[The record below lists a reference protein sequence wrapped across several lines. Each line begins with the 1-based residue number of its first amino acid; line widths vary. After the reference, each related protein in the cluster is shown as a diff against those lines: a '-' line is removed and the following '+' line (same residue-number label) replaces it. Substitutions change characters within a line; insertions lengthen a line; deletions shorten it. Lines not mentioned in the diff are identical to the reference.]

1 MIDYGPQANSV
12 FMVGLEDGNVKFFD
26 TNQVVLSRNDTLG
39 INTPYRP
46 PS

>member
-39 INTPYRP
+39 INTPYHP